1 MRAFWSR
8 EHALVATIAAVIG
21 INAFLYF
28 LENNQTFVHIDA
40 IAHVN
45 KARGLVDNFELGLR
59 NLGTV
64 WLPLPH
70 LLMAPLA
77 AVDSLWRN
85 GAAGSL
91 ISVACFIGTS
101 LFLFRMGAAWT
112 GSRVVGW
119 LAFTLFAFNPRLIYF
134 FTTPENEPLMIF
146 CAAGVMYYVI
156 RWTQTEMWRDL
167 ALAVLFVF
175 GATLTR
181 YEGWALAATACVLI
195 PIVTRT
201 RKVVTTILFTGGAVL
216 GPMLWMLF
224 NMFYFDDPLMF
235 GYGIGSAQVN
245 DTGKVFGTTGKMI
258 ESFVRYFVDVAY
270 CLNPSVV
277 WLSLGGFVLAL
288 MLLRHRFWRPTLVLL
303 SGSAVLFGF
312 YVLNLYSGTIA
323 ILLPGIVPNDPLSTY
338 NVRYGTIMAATV
350 PLFAALCV
358 FILWQQVERHRA
370 FAVLMLAP
378 LFLPDPLPA
387 GVHESIDEQFSH
399 NLFYTEA
406 VHNQSFWMPPFV
418 EVARKIGD
426 SGLIMTNTRIEHI
439 VVWTTGIPMRRFVTE
454 MNEDVWGRS
463 FASMD
468 PRIQWVM
475 TEEGDQLWHGPG
487 KWLSK
492 NWIEVATAK
501 GEVTGTV
508 HLFRRP

>member
-1 MRAFWSR
+1 
-8 EHALVATIAAVIG
+8 
-21 INAFLYF
+21 
-28 LENNQTFVHIDA
+28 
-40 IAHVN
+40 
-45 KARGLVDNFELGLR
+45 
-59 NLGTV
+59 
-64 WLPLPH
+64 
-70 LLMAPLA
+70 
-77 AVDSLWRN
+77 
-85 GAAGSL
+85 
-91 ISVACFIGTS
+91 
-101 LFLFRMGAAWT
+101 
-112 GSRVVGW
+112 
-119 LAFTLFAFNPRLIYF
+119 
-134 FTTPENEPLMIF
+134 
-146 CAAGVMYYVI
+146 
-156 RWTQTEMWRDL
+156 
-167 ALAVLFVF
+167 
-175 GATLTR
+175 
-181 YEGWALAATACVLI
+181 
-195 PIVTRT
+195 
-201 RKVVTTILFTGGAVL
+201 
-216 GPMLWMLF
+216 
-224 NMFYFDDPLMF
+224 
-235 GYGIGSAQVN
+235 
-245 DTGKVFGTTGKMI
+245 
-258 ESFVRYFVDVAY
+258 
-270 CLNPSVV
+270 
-277 WLSLGGFVLAL
+277 
-288 MLLRHRFWRPTLVLL
+288 
-303 SGSAVLFGF
+303 
-312 YVLNLYSGTIA
+312 
-323 ILLPGIVPNDPLSTY
+323 
-338 NVRYGTIMAATV
+338 MAATV